1 MMEFNEIMINSGF
14 VLICTAM
21 VMLMTPGVGLFYA
34 GLVRKKNLI
43 SMLTLSFISFA
54 LVTIQWV
61 VIGYSLAFGPDIG
74 GIIGGPDYF
83 MLNGVGFDGEP
94 VPDLLFM
101 VFQLVF
107 AAITLAIIT
116 SAVAERIK
124 LSSFIIFGLLW
135 TTLIYDPLVHW
146 VWGGGWLSQMG
157 VLDFAG
163 GIAVHIGAGF
173 GALALAFAIGKRLG
187 FGDHSMEPH
196 NITLTLIGGAL
207 LWFGWFGFNAGSALA
222 VNEIA
227 INAFIVTNI
236 SASAGALAWLGASWV
251 NGKPGS
257 MGMISGAIAGLGA
270 ITPAAGYVGPAS
282 AIFIGVISGMLCYGA
297 LLFRM
302 NKGWDESLDAW
313 AIHGVGGL
321 WGTIALGIFAV
332 PAIGGIVGL
341 ISGGYGQMEIQILGA
356 VSAAIFAFTATYI
369 LAKIID
375 RIHGLRVS
383 EEEEYV
389 GLDIS
394 QHGEATINS

>member
-1 MMEFNEIMINSGF
+1 
-14 VLICTAM
+14 
-21 VMLMTPGVGLFYA
+21 
-34 GLVRKKNLI
+34 
-43 SMLTLSFISFA
+43 
-54 LVTIQWV
+54 
-61 VIGYSLAFGPDIG
+61 
-74 GIIGGPDYF
+74 
-83 MLNGVGFDGEP
+83 
-94 VPDLLFM
+94 
-101 VFQLVF
+101 
-107 AAITLAIIT
+107 
-116 SAVAERIK
+116 
-124 LSSFIIFGLLW
+124 
-135 TTLIYDPLVHW
+135 
-146 VWGGGWLSQMG
+146 
-157 VLDFAG
+157 
-163 GIAVHIGAGF
+163 
-173 GALALAFAIGKRLG
+173 
-187 FGDHSMEPH
+187 MEPH

-270 ITPAAGYVGPAS
+270 ITPAAGYVGPVS
-282 AIFIGVISGMLCYGA
+282 AILIGVISGMLCYGA

-341 ISGGYGQMEIQILGA
+341 ISGEYGQLEIQIIGA
-356 VSAAIFAFTATYI
+356 VSAAIFAFAATYI

-375 RIHGLRVS
+375 RVHGLRVS

>member
-1 MMEFNEIMINSGF
+1 
-14 VLICTAM
+14 
-21 VMLMTPGVGLFYA
+21 
-34 GLVRKKNLI
+34 
-43 SMLTLSFISFA
+43 
-54 LVTIQWV
+54 
-61 VIGYSLAFGPDIG
+61 
-74 GIIGGPDYF
+74 
-83 MLNGVGFDGEP
+83 
-94 VPDLLFM
+94 
-101 VFQLVF
+101 
-107 AAITLAIIT
+107 
-116 SAVAERIK
+116 
-124 LSSFIIFGLLW
+124 
-135 TTLIYDPLVHW
+135 
-146 VWGGGWLSQMG
+146 
-157 VLDFAG
+157 
-163 GIAVHIGAGF
+163 
-173 GALALAFAIGKRLG
+173 
-187 FGDHSMEPH
+187 MEPH

-236 SASAGALAWLGASWV
+236 SASAGALAWLGASWI

-257 MGMISGAIAGLGA
+257 MGMISGAVAGLGA
-270 ITPAAGYVGPAS
+270 VTPAAGYVGPVS
-282 AIFIGVISGMLCYGA
+282 AIFIGVISGTLCYGA

-341 ISGGYGQMEIQILGA
+341 ISGEYGQLEIQIIGA
-356 VSAAIFAFTATYI
+356 VSAAIFAFAATYI

-375 RIHGLRVS
+375 RVHGLRVS

>member
-1 MMEFNEIMINSGF
+1 MECNEIMINSGF

-61 VIGYSLAFGPDIG
+61 VIGYSLAFGPDVG
-74 GIIGGPDYF
+74 GIIGSFDYF
-83 MLNGVGFDGEP
+83 MLNGVGFNGEP
-94 VPDLLFM
+94 IPDILFM
-101 VFQLVF
+101 AFQLVF

-146 VWGGGWLSQMG
+146 VWGGGWLSQLG

-163 GIAVHIGAGF
+163 GITVHIGAGF
-173 GALALAFAIGKRLG
+173 GALALAFVIGNRLG
-187 FGDHSMEPH
+187 FGDHTMEPH

-236 SASAGALAWLGASWV
+236 SASAGALAWLGASWI

-257 MGMISGAIAGLGA
+257 MGMISGAVAGLGA
-270 ITPAAGYVGPAS
+270 VTPAAGYVGPVS
-282 AIFIGVISGMLCYGA
+282 AIFIGIVSSMLCYGA

-302 NKGWDESLDAW
+302 DKGWDESLDAW

-332 PAIGGIVGL
+332 PAIGGIAGV
-341 ISGGYGQMEIQILGA
+341 ISGGYEQLGIQIFGA
-356 VSAAIFAFTATYI
+356 VVTVIFAFAGTYI

-375 RIHGLRVS
+375 RIYGLRVS